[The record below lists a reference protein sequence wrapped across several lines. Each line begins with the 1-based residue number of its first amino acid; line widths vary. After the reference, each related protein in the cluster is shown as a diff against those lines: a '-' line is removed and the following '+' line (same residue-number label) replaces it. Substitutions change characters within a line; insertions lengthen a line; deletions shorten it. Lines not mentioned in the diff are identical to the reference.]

1 MRSRRRLEQGYILG
15 FVVVLAAG
23 LLGFAGLADDGGRAL
38 SARLRAMDEAQAAAR
53 AASERVDL
61 PTFHATGRLV
71 LAHDAAVAAAQQYLA
86 ATGDAGT
93 VAVNGDLVQVTVTI
107 PVPTQILGIMGIRSL
122 TVRADGD
129 AHADQRATQGVA
141 P

>member
-1 MRSRRRLEQGYILG
+1 MRDRRRCEQGYILA

-71 LAHDAAVAAAQQYLA
+71 LAHDAAVVAAQQYLA

-107 PVPTQILGIMGIRSL
+107 TVPTHILSVMDIRSL
-122 TVRADGD
+122 TVSGDGD